1 MSDAPKGLLSTRGL
15 SLAFGGVIAAD
26 AIDFDLMPGERL
38 AVVGQNGA
46 GKTTFINICTGYL
59 KADAGHVFFDGKDV
73 TGQTPRAITRLGV
86 GRSFQLPQVF
96 TEHTVR
102 ECLLIAASAVH
113 RHTSAPTL
121 AALAAPRGGWSALG
135 AARRRTGWWKPL
147 SQAIDSRPVDA
158 TLELLQL
165 GSRANDLAG
174 TLPEGQRKLLDVAM
188 ALVLEPKLMIMD
200 EPTSGV
206 SSDEKHGLMAVVMKA
221 LDERKV
227 TSIFVEHDIDIVRRY
242 ATRLAAWIAGKVA
255 ADGKPDEVLRDPLV
269 VKNVI
274 GE

>member
-1 MSDAPKGLLSTRGL
+1 MSAAPRNAGGANPPRGLLSTRGL
-15 SLAFGGVIAAD
+15 SLKFGGVVAAD

-59 KADAGHVFFDGKDV
+59 AADAGQVWFDGAEV
-73 TGQTPRAITRLGV
+73 TGQSPRAITRRGV

-102 ECLLIAASAVH
+102 QCLMLAASAVQ
-113 RHTSAPTL
+113 
-121 AALAAPRGGWSALG
+121 
-135 AARRRTGWWKPL
+135 RRRGLWLPL
-147 SQAIDSRPVDA
+147 EEAVDAQEIDA
-158 TLELLQL
+158 TLALLQL
-165 GSRANDLAG
+165 DNRAHDLAG
-174 TLPEGQRKLLDVAM
+174 ALPEGQRKLLDVAM
-188 ALVLEPKLMIMD
+188 ALVLRPKLMIMD

-206 SSDEKHGLMAVVMKA
+206 STDEKHGLMAVLMKA
-221 LDERKV
+221 LDERQV

-242 ATRLAAWIAGKVA
+242 ATRLAAWIAGRIA
-255 ADGKPDEVLRDPLV
+255 ADGAPEEVLRDPV
-269 VKNVI
+269 VIKNVI

>member
-1 MSDAPKGLLSTRGL
+1 MSKQGLLSTRGL
-15 SLAFGGVIAAD
+15 SLSFGGVVAAD

-59 KADAGHVFFDGKDV
+59 KPTSGQVFFDATEI
-73 TGQTPRAITRLGV
+73 TGQSPRAITRRGV

-102 ECLLIAASAVH
+102 ECLMLAASAVKQ
-113 RHTSAPTL
+113 R
-121 AALAAPRGGWSALG
+121 RGLWLPMDTAVDG
-135 AARRRTGWWKPL
+135 AE
-147 SQAIDSRPVDA
+147 IDA

-165 GSRANDLAG
+165 TPRAHDLAG
-174 TLPEGQRKLLDVAM
+174 SLPEGQRKLLDVAM
-188 ALVLEPKLMIMD
+188 ALVLRPKLMIMD

-206 SSDEKHGLMAVVMKA
+206 SSDEKHDLMAVVMQA
-221 LDERKV
+221 LDERQV

-242 ATRLAAWIAGKVA
+242 ATRLCAWIAGRIA
-255 ADGKPDEVLRDPLV
+255 ADGTPEEVLRDPV
-269 VKNVI
+269 VIKNVI

>member
-1 MSDAPKGLLSTRGL
+1 MSAALLSTRGL
-15 SLAFGGVIAAD
+15 SLKFGGVVAAD

-59 KADAGHVFFDGKDV
+59 QADAGTVSLAGVDI
-73 TGQTPRAITRLGV
+73 TGQSPRAITRRGV

-96 TEHTVR
+96 GEHTVR
-102 ECLLIAASAVH
+102 ECLLIAASAVQ
-113 RHTSAPTL
+113 R
-121 AALAAPRGGWSALG
+121 RGGFWAPLAQAVD
-135 AARRRTGWWKPL
+135 AAE
-147 SQAIDSRPVDA
+147 VDA

-165 GSRANDLAG
+165 HERAQDLAAS
-174 TLPEGQRKLLDVAM
+174 LPEGQRKLLDVAM
-188 ALVLEPKLMIMD
+188 ALVLRPKLMIMD

-206 SSDEKHGLMAVVMKA
+206 SSDEKHGLMAVLMKA
-221 LDERKV
+221 LDERQV

-242 ATRLAAWIAGKVA
+242 ATRLAAWIAGRIA
-255 ADGKPDEVLRDPLV
+255 ADGAPDEVLRDPV
-269 VKNVI
+269 VIKNVI

>member
-1 MSDAPKGLLSTRGL
+1 MSIPGLLSTRGL
-15 SLAFGGVIAAD
+15 SLSFGGVVAAD
-26 AIDFDLMPGERL
+26 AIDFDLRAGERL

-59 KADAGHVFFDGKDV
+59 KPTSGTVLFDGADI
-73 TGQTPRAITRLGV
+73 TGHSPRAITRRGV

-102 ECLLIAASAVH
+102 ECLMLAASAVKQ
-113 RHTSAPTL
+113 RHGFFLP
-121 AALAAPRGGWSALG
+121 LG
-135 AARRRTGWWKPL
+135 
-147 SQAIDSRPVDA
+147 QAVDA
-158 TLELLQL
+158 SEVDETLELLQL
-165 GSRANDLAG
+165 MPRAHDLAG
-174 TLPEGQRKLLDVAM
+174 SLPEGQRKLLDVAM
-188 ALVLEPKLMIMD
+188 ALVLRPKLMIMD

-206 SSDEKHGLMAVVMKA
+206 STDEKHDLMAVLMRA

-242 ATRLAAWIAGKVA
+242 ATRLCAWIAGRIA
-255 ADGKPDEVLRDPLV
+255 ADGPPEEVLRDPIV
-269 VKNVI
+269 IKNVI

>member
-1 MSDAPKGLLSTRGL
+1 MSGYGLLSTRGL
-15 SLAFGGVIAAD
+15 SLSFGGVVAAD
-26 AIDFDLMPGERL
+26 AIDFDLQPGERL

-59 KADAGHVFFDGKDV
+59 TPTSGQVLFNGVDV
-73 TGQTPRAITRLGV
+73 TGHTPRAITRRGV

-102 ECLLIAASAVH
+102 ECLMLASSSVKQ
-113 RHTSAPTL
+113 R
-121 AALAAPRGGWSALG
+121 RGFLL
-135 AARRRTGWWKPL
+135 PM
-147 SQAIDSRPVDA
+147 SQAVDAHEVDA

-165 GSRANDLAG
+165 SSRANDLAG
-174 TLPEGQRKLLDVAM
+174 SLPEGQRKLLDVAM
-188 ALVLEPKLMIMD
+188 ALVLRPQLMIMD

-206 SSDEKHGLMAVVMKA
+206 STDEKHGLMEVLMRA
-221 LDERKV
+221 LDERQV

-242 ATRLAAWIAGKVA
+242 ATRLCAWIAGRIA
-255 ADGKPDEVLRDPLV
+255 ADGAPDEVLRDPIV

>member
-1 MSDAPKGLLSTRGL
+1 MSQQGLLSTRGL
-15 SLAFGGVIAAD
+15 SLSFGGVVAAD

-59 KADAGHVFFDGKDV
+59 KPTSGRVLFNGTEV
-73 TGQTPRAITRLGV
+73 TGHTPRSITRRGV

-102 ECLLIAASAVH
+102 ECLMLAASAVKR
-113 RHTSAPTL
+113 RHGFWLPMA
-121 AALAAPRGGWSALG
+121 
-135 AARRRTGWWKPL
+135 
-147 SQAIDSRPVDA
+147 QAVDMA
-158 TLELLQL
+158 EVDETLELLQL
-165 GSRANDLAG
+165 MPRAHDLAG
-174 TLPEGQRKLLDVAM
+174 SLPEGQRKLLDVAM
-188 ALVLEPKLMIMD
+188 ALVLRPKLMIMD

-206 SSDEKHGLMAVVMKA
+206 STDEKHGLMAVLMKA
-221 LDERKV
+221 LDERQV

-242 ATRLAAWIAGKVA
+242 ATRLCAWIAGRIA
-255 ADGKPDEVLRDPLV
+255 ADGVPDQVLRDPVV

>member
-1 MSDAPKGLLSTRGL
+1 MSDYGLLSTRGL
-15 SLAFGGVIAAD
+15 SLSFGGVVAAD
-26 AIDFDLMPGERL
+26 AIDFDLHPGERL

-59 KADAGHVFFDGKDV
+59 PPSAGQVRFDGVDI
-73 TGQTPRAITRLGV
+73 TGQSPRAITRLGI

-102 ECLLIAASAVH
+102 ECLMLAASAVKQ
-113 RHTSAPTL
+113 R
-121 AALAAPRGGWSALG
+121 RGFLLPLG
-135 AARRRTGWWKPL
+135 D
-147 SQAIDSRPVDA
+147 AIDAHEIDE

-165 GSRANDLAG
+165 AARAHDLAG
-174 TLPEGQRKLLDVAM
+174 SLPEGQRKLLDVAM
-188 ALVLEPKLMIMD
+188 ALVLRPKLLIMD

-206 SSDEKHGLMAVVMKA
+206 SSDEKHGLMAVLMRA

-242 ATRLAAWIAGKVA
+242 ATRLCAWIAGRIA
-255 ADGKPDEVLRDPLV
+255 ADGPPDEVLRDPV
-269 VKNVI
+269 VIKNVI